1 LLIKKEIQVLYGAL
15 DKHFSNCCCEIE
27 IKILLLPLS
36 TSNIYYFQGNI
47 CLQEGLKAKKKDW
60 SQIYCNRQGHLKENH
75 KLDPFES
82 KHLEEV
88 TFELQTSLE
97 WIQLAY

>member
-1 LLIKKEIQVLYGAL
+1 M
-15 DKHFSNCCCEIE
+15 
-27 IKILLLPLS
+27 
-36 TSNIYYFQGNI
+36 
-47 CLQEGLKAKKKDW
+47 
-60 SQIYCNRQGHLKENH
+60 ENH

-82 KHLEEV
+82 KHLVEV